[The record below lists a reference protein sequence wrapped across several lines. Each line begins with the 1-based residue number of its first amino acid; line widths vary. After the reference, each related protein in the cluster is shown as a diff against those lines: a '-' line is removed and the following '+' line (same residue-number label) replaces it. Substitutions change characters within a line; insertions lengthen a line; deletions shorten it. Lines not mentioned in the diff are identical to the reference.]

1 MSRRQSVGRQTIAY
15 LLADERAGVRAL
27 GRRYLEA
34 CRARERERT
43 RLRRLL
49 TFEAECRG
57 DRTPVAGIDEAG
69 VSPIAGPVV
78 AGAVVL
84 PDGWIVERLDDSKRL
99 DPPTR
104 ERLDREIRSAAI
116 AVGVGVVSQ
125 ETIDRINI
133 YQASLLAMR
142 RALDDLGLAVRFAL
156 IDGRPP
162 RSFPVAHRAVIGG
175 DGKVRS
181 IAAASIVAKVARDR
195 ILIEADQRW
204 PAYGFA
210 RHKGYMTPEHIEA
223 LRQHGL
229 CPIHRLSFPR
239 VWEEADAMGER
250 YREIESLLTR
260 ADSVASLEA
269 AEFALDAARATL
281 HAAEERLLQ
290 RRLEEQREALASL
303 LLEGVDLV

>member
-1 MSRRQSVGRQTIAY
+1 MR
-15 LLADERAGVRAL
+15 DL
-27 GRRYLEA
+27 GRRYLDA
-34 CRARERERT
+34 CRARERERA

-49 TFEAECRG
+49 RFESECRG
-57 DRTPVAGIDEAG
+57 ERSFVAGIDEAG

-84 PDGWIVERLDDSKRL
+84 PDGWIVDGLDDSKRL
-99 DPPTR
+99 DPETR

-116 AVGVGVVSQ
+116 AVGVGVVSHQ
-125 ETIDRINI
+125 TIDRINI

-142 RALDDLGLAVRFAL
+142 RALEDLDMTVGFAL

-162 RSFPVAHRAVIGG
+162 RSFPVAHRAIVGG

-195 ILIEADQRW
+195 ILIESDRRW
-204 PAYGFA
+204 PGYGFA
-210 RHKGYMTPEHIEA
+210 RHKGYMTPEHIAA
-223 LRQHGL
+223 LRRHGL

-250 YREIESLLTR
+250 YREVESLLTQ

-269 AEFALDAARATL
+269 AEFALDAARASL

-290 RRLEEQREALASL
+290 RRLDERREVVAQSL
-303 LLEGVDLV
+303 GVDVDFISSGRG